1 MEAQMTSESRSMPRI
16 LTLTTQ
22 DEVTRIILIAED
34 EVSAT
39 DASLP
44 TTLGKAVNQPYD
56 QA

>member
-1 MEAQMTSESRSMPRI
+1 MEAQMTSESRSMQRI

-22 DEVTRIILIAED
+22 EEVTKTILIAED

-44 TTLGKAVNQPYD
+44 TTLGKAVNQPCD